1 MERLWYTKLVTPL
14 GIMWA
19 ATSEKGLIGF
29 QSAGTKERFLEG
41 LGKGVK
47 GEFVEDP
54 SRFKELKLQLDRYF
68 RKEKM
73 KFDIPFDQRGTDFQK
88 QVWEEISN
96 IPYSKLTSY
105 GEIAERIGRPKAV
118 RAVGNAVG
126 ANPLG
131 LIVPCHRVV
140 HKDGS
145 IGGFGGGLPHKRQLL
160 AWEGVFSTS
169 QGEPER
175 KMDLRKFF
183 EDRHPNQKL

>member
-1 MERLWYTKLVTPL
+1 MERIWYTRFDTPL

-29 QSAGTKERFLEG
+29 HSAGTKEQFLNEVG
-41 LGKGVK
+41 RWVT

-54 SRFKELKLQLDRYF
+54 SRFKELKLQLDKYF
-68 RKEKM
+68 RKEKI
-73 KFDIPFDQRGTDFQK
+73 KFDITFDQRGTGFQK
-88 QVWEEISN
+88 QVWKEISK
-96 IPYSKLTSY
+96 IPYSKLMSY

-160 AWEGVFSTS
+160 AWEVVFSTS

-175 KMDLRKFF
+175 KIDLRQFF
-183 EDRHPNQKL
+183 EN

>member
-1 MERLWYTKLVTPL
+1 
-14 GIMWA
+14 MWA

-29 QSAGTKERFLEG
+29 HSTGTEERFLEEVG
-41 LGKGVK
+41 RRVK
-47 GEFVEDP
+47 SEFLEDP
-54 SRFKELKLQLDRYF
+54 SRFKELHLQLDKYF
-68 RKEKM
+68 RKEKI

-88 QVWEEISN
+88 QVWREISN
-96 IPYSKLTSY
+96 IPYSKLISY
-105 GEIAERIGRPKAV
+105 GEIAERVGCPKAV

-145 IGGFGGGLPHKRQLL
+145 LGGFGGGLPHKRQLL

-175 KMDLRKFF
+175 KMDLRKFL
-183 EDRHPNQKL
+183 EDR